1 MAKFAIA
8 FLVGLI
14 FSLCIW
20 FIPPINKLIISL
32 MTQYP
37 QQFDIYWPLIII
49 LLFVIII
56 ALFDF
61 GKDKNKYEYIQ
72 MLKNIEQAEFFI
84 LREDNRDSNQ
94 LKTMHYISSN
104 LIGLSNVSSL
114 YRKHKKLL
122 TLVQSNS
129 NEDALKTLNII
140 KYRLSKKI

>member
-1 MAKFAIA
+1 
-8 FLVGLI
+8 
-14 FSLCIW
+14 
-20 FIPPINKLIISL
+20 
-32 MTQYP
+32 
-37 QQFDIYWPLIII
+37 
-49 LLFVIII
+49 
-56 ALFDF
+56 
-61 GKDKNKYEYIQ
+61 